1 MSVIK
6 VNKIESTGTTAG
18 GVEVDSSGHVQV
30 DGVQMPTTGA
40 LSNRNLVINGGMTV
54 SQRGTSFSFA
64 HDGTTAAYN
73 VDQMHFTLANLESFD
88 CTVSQSTDAPAGFSN
103 SWKLTTG
110 TAETSIDAND
120 LAYFQTVIEA
130 QNLQQLNYGSSGAQT
145 ITLSFYVKSS
155 VTGTFGCTVYQAAG
169 VRNRTATYTI
179 NTANTWERKEI
190 TLTGDT
196 AGTINNNNG
205 IGFNVAWN
213 LAAGSDWDATDSTSW
228 GAYVAS
234 RWAYG
239 HAQDGV
245 ITTAGAT
252 WQITG
257 MQLEVGEKAT
267 PFEHRSYGD
276 ELASCMRYFHTA
288 NWQYCWLLNGVTYRA
303 IAPGPSI
310 PMRTTP
316 DVSYFHPSTGTAN
329 QARQHSSGTAH
340 TINDVGNASDAYGPS
355 TYFGMSST
363 PTYPVTVKTQ
373 YDAEL

>member
-6 VNKIESTGTTAG
+6 VNKMESTGTTAG
-18 GVEVDSSGHVQV
+18 GVEVDSSGHVTV
-30 DGVQMPTTGA
+30 DGVQMPTAGA
-40 LSNRNLVINGGMTV
+40 LSSRNLVINGGMTV
-54 SQRGTSFSFA
+54 WQRGTASAAVTNAFLADRFVTIEA
-64 HDGTTAAYN
+64 TDGAIT
-73 VDQMHFTLANLESFD
+73 HE
-88 CTVSQSTDAPAGFSN
+88 QSTDAPDGFAYSLKLSVTTADTSLAAGQYAQ
-103 SWKLTTG
+103 L
-110 TAETSIDAND
+110 DHR
-120 LAYFQTVIEA
+120 IEA
-130 QNLQQLNYGSSGAQT
+130 QNCQHLKYGSSAAET
-145 ITLSFYVKSS
+145 ITLSFWVKSS
-155 VTGTFGCTVYQAAG
+155 KTGTYCIRLGKIDSTGYAYVKE
-169 VRNRTATYTI
+169 YTI
-179 NTANTWERKEI
+179 SSANTWEKKTI
-190 TLTGDT
+190 TIEPDNSIKASAGAIANDNGEGLRITWPLAMGSTYSAATDGVWSSNLNDHATANAVNWLDGTSNNLYLTG
-196 AGTINNNNG
+196 
-205 IGFNVAWN
+205 V
-213 LAAGSDWDATDSTSW
+213 
-228 GAYVAS
+228 
-234 RWAYG
+234 
-239 HAQDGV
+239 
-245 ITTAGAT
+245 
-252 WQITG
+252 
-257 MQLEVGEKAT
+257 QLEVGEKAT

>member
-6 VNKIESTGTTAG
+6 VNKIEHTGTTAG

-30 DGVQMPTTGA
+30 DGVQMPTAGT
-40 LSNRNLVINGGMTV
+40 LSNRNLVINGGMAV
-54 SQRGTSFSFA
+54 WQRGTASAAVTNAFLADRFVTIEA
-64 HDGTTAAYN
+64 TDGAIT
-73 VDQMHFTLANLESFD
+73 HE
-88 CTVSQSTDAPAGFSN
+88 QSTDAPDGFAYSL
-103 SWKLTTG
+103 KLSVTT
-110 TAETSIDAND
+110 ADTS
-120 LAYFQTVIEA
+120 LAATQYAQLDHKIEA
-130 QNLQQLNYGSSGAQT
+130 QNCQGLKYGSSAAET
-145 ITLSFYVKSS
+145 ITLSFWVKSS
-155 VTGTFGCTVYQAAG
+155 KTGTYCIRLGKIDSTGYAYVKEYE
-169 VRNRTATYTI
+169 I
-179 NTANTWERKEI
+179 NSADTWEKKTI
-190 TLTGDT
+190 TIEPDNSIKASAGAIANDNGEGLRITWPLAMGSTYSAATNGVWSSNLNDHTTSNAVNWLDNTSNNLYLTG
-196 AGTINNNNG
+196 
-205 IGFNVAWN
+205 V
-213 LAAGSDWDATDSTSW
+213 
-228 GAYVAS
+228 
-234 RWAYG
+234 
-239 HAQDGV
+239 
-245 ITTAGAT
+245 
-252 WQITG
+252 
-257 MQLEVGEKAT
+257 QLEVGEKAT